1 MIELPLKHPSIF
13 KKLGID
19 PPKGVLLHGPPG
31 TGKTLLAKAVAS
43 ETSARFFS
51 IAGPEIISKYYG
63 ESEQQLRSIFE
74 DGNRSIDK
82 LSEEF
87 VEIGKSLGYLNKK
100 IQQQS
105 SEYRGSNIESP
116 ILELMNSVDNVLVSF
131 QFFDRLTQRLQHVI
145 HGIDLISEDIKEH
158 GYMGDRE
165 DLYVEIRDS
174 YTLSEE
180 QVLFET
186 MMGKHE
192 KENTSKSNI
201 INNRQSV
208 DLF

>member
-1 MIELPLKHPSIF
+1 MSSKSNTNIESTVNISQ
-13 KKLGID
+13 
-19 PPKGVLLHGPPG
+19 LLEVS
-31 TGKTLLAKAVAS
+31 TAQ
-43 ETSARFFS
+43 
-51 IAGPEIISKYYG
+51 I
-63 ESEQQLRSIFE
+63 RSIFE

-87 VEIGKSLGYLNKK
+87 IEIGKSLGYLNKK
-100 IQQQS
+100 IQKQPS
-105 SEYRGSNIESP
+105 VYRDSGIESP
-116 ILELMNSVDNVLVSF
+116 ILALMDSVDNVLVSF

-158 GYMGDRE
+158 GYVGDRE
-165 DLYVEIRDS
+165 ELYVEIRDS

-180 QVLFET
+180 QVLFEM